1 MGRERGSHALLHYMY
16 VCALFSPAHMVARIT
31 CLYDT
36 LYHSLHAHLQEAAEL
51 TNEAGEAFD
60 VLEVA
65 LRAHPMFQVG
75 GGEGGMSG

>member
-1 MGRERGSHALLHYMY
+1 
-16 VCALFSPAHMVARIT
+16 MVARKN

-36 LYHSLHAHLQEAAEL
+36 FFITLRMHLQEAAEL